1 MDTQARSRRFA
12 EVRATGGSGR
22 HERRGDGMK
31 TIRLSERAGE
41 DGVLHLRIP
50 VGCPDAEF
58 DAVVV
63 LQPSDP
69 QGDRRVGTDSWP
81 AGYFEGVAGSI
92 DDETFDRPPPP
103 KNIASVGVS
112 HAEIVPG

>member
-1 MDTQARSRRFA
+1 
-12 EVRATGGSGR
+12 
-22 HERRGDGMK
+22 MK
-31 TIRLSERAGE
+31 TIRLSQRAGD

-69 QGDRRVGTDSWP
+69 QGDQSAGSHSWP

-92 DDETFDRPPPP
+92 DDVTFGRPPQGKHEQRLELP
-103 KNIASVGVS
+103 
-112 HAEIVPG
+112 

>member
-1 MDTQARSRRFA
+1 
-12 EVRATGGSGR
+12 
-22 HERRGDGMK
+22 MK
-31 TIRLSERAGE
+31 TIRLSERAGD

-69 QGDRRVGTDSWP
+69 QGDRSVGSHSWP
-81 AGYFEGVAGSI
+81 TGYFEGVAGSI
-92 DDETFDRPPPP
+92 DDETFGRPPQGKHEQRLELP
-103 KNIASVGVS
+103 
-112 HAEIVPG
+112 

>member
-1 MDTQARSRRFA
+1 
-12 EVRATGGSGR
+12 
-22 HERRGDGMK
+22 MK

-63 LQPSDP
+63 LQPSEP
-69 QGDRRVGTDSWP
+69 QGDRGAGTDSWP
-81 AGYFEGVAGSI
+81 AGYFEEVAGSI
-92 DDETFDRPPPP
+92 DDETFDRPPQGKHEQRLKLP
-103 KNIASVGVS
+103 
-112 HAEIVPG
+112 

>member
-1 MDTQARSRRFA
+1 
-12 EVRATGGSGR
+12 
-22 HERRGDGMK
+22 MK

-63 LQPSDP
+63 LQPSEP
-69 QGDRRVGTDSWP
+69 QGDRGAGTDSWP
-81 AGYFEGVAGSI
+81 AGYFEEVAGSI
-92 DDETFDRPPPP
+92 DDETFDRPPQGKHEQRLELP
-103 KNIASVGVS
+103 
-112 HAEIVPG
+112 

>member
-1 MDTQARSRRFA
+1 
-12 EVRATGGSGR
+12 
-22 HERRGDGMK
+22 MK

-63 LQPSDP
+63 LQPSEP
-69 QGDRRVGTDSWP
+69 QGDRGAGTDSWP
-81 AGYFEGVAGSI
+81 AGYFEEVAGSI
-92 DDETFDRPPPP
+92 DDETFDRPPQG
-103 KNIASVGVS
+103 KHEQRLKLS
-112 HAEIVPG
+112 

>member
-1 MDTQARSRRFA
+1 
-12 EVRATGGSGR
+12 
-22 HERRGDGMK
+22 MK

-69 QGDRRVGTDSWP
+69 RGDRSAGSHSWP

-103 KNIASVGVS
+103 KNIASVGKS
-112 HAEIVPG
+112 HVEIVPG